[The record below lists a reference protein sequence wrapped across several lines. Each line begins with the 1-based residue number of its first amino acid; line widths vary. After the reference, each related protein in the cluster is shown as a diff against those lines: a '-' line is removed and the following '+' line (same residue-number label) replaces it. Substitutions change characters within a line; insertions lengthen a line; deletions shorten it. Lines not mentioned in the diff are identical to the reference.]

1 MSLIYEALEKVEQDK
16 KENQGNRPPKQEGAL
31 VSQKENSPSPKKNSA
46 AAFWIAV
53 LFSGLFFLG
62 VVYFLAV
69 PGRAPAL
76 WNPPAGSRSVT
87 ITRAPAV
94 FSASMEQGQFS
105 LTGITQMR
113 GERTAIINNQLVRA
127 GGEVD
132 GAKVLS
138 IEEQEVTLESG
149 NQVFSLRL
157 Y

>member
-16 KENQGNRPPKQEGAL
+16 KENQGNLPPKQESIP
-31 VSQKENSPSPKKNSA
+31 VSRKENSSSPKKNSP
-46 AAFWIAV
+46 AAFWIV
-53 LFSGLFFLG
+53 GFLLGFFLLG
-62 VVYFLAV
+62 FVYFLAGR
-69 PGRAPAL
+69 GRAPAF
-76 WNPPAGSRSVT
+76 WNRPAGSQSVAVA
-87 ITRAPAV
+87 RAPAV
-94 FSASMEQGQFS
+94 FSASRVQSQYS
-105 LTGITQMR
+105 LTGITQI
-113 GERTAIINNQLVRA
+113 GEERTAIINNQLVRA